1 MKKVLLFFAT
11 SMMMAMSA
19 MAQFQIQSDGEI
31 RFTPST
37 TNAWTNHMITFAGN
51 EYAKNYIVTWDG
63 YQRFYVLGSGY
74 AVSRGNYLTSDAR
87 LKQNIQDLKTG
98 SSIYQLSPKSYYLK
112 DSLTDKSVDGKILQ
126 YGFLAQDVREIFP
139 NLVFEDEKGMLSLN
153 YVGMIPLLVE
163 TIKQQHEDIENLK
176 EQLAATSKEYAL
188 KSDSESLNIKS
199 AITTQAT
206 LSQNKP
212 NPFSTNT
219 RIEMVIPETVS
230 EAVLYIYDLQG
241 KQLKSITV
249 SGRGATSETI
259 FGNEL
264 QAGMYIYS
272 LVTDGKLV
280 GSKQMIL
287 TE

>member
-19 MAQFQIQSDGEI
+19 MAQFQIESDGEI
-31 RFTPST
+31 RFTPAA

-51 EYAKNYIVTWDG
+51 AYAKNYVVSSEGTH
-63 YQRFYVLGSGY
+63 RFWVLGNGNVF
-74 AVSRGNYLTSDAR
+74 AVSSYLTSDQR